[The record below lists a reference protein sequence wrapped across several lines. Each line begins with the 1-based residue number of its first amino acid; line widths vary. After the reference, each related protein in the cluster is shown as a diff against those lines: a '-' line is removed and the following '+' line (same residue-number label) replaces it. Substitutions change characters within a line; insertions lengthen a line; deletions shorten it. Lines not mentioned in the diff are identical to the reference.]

1 MRLITLIFISL
12 ILSGC
17 AAFDTLGESV
27 DGITNYFKG
36 GEDNSDPPAVLV
48 EYPPEIKLTE
58 VWSESV
64 GVGADEQ
71 SLKLIPVS
79 GFGKLLVAD
88 RDGLVQARDLDTGR
102 VIWEVE
108 TELKLSAGPG
118 LGDGTVI
125 LGSSDADV
133 IALNIDNGSQLW
145 KAKVS
150 SEVLSVPV
158 VANEIV
164 VVRSTDGDMVAFNEK
179 TGGKRW
185 NYEHNAP
192 ALSVRGIGAPLVL
205 GDHVIEGF
213 DNGKLIALRLT
224 DGKYAWETTVAI
236 PKGRSEVER
245 LVDLDVDPI
254 DVAGVIYIASYHGGA
269 AAISDS
275 DGEVMWRN
283 DSISSYTG
291 LSHDFRNLYLS
302 DATDD
307 VWQIEQRTGASL
319 WKQKELHQRK
329 LTAPAVYDSY
339 VVVGDFEGY
348 VHWLSV
354 NDGRQ
359 LGRIKVSDSA
369 IDAKPLVVNDTVYVY
384 AKDGTLAALK
394 VTLN

>member
-133 IALNIDNGSQLW
+133 IALNVDNGSQLW

-369 IDAKPLVVNDTVYVY
+369 IDAKPLVINDTVYVY